1 MENAMND
8 TDDVLA
14 VILGGGRGTRLFPL
28 TQMRSKPAVP
38 IAGQYRLIDIP
49 ISNCINS
56 NIFKI
61 AVLTQFNSVSLHRHI
76 TETYQFDRF
85 HSGWVQIWA
94 AEQTMDN
101 ADWYQGTADAV
112 RKQLSQIVSANSKYV
127 LILAGDHLYRCNYAD
142 MLDYH
147 IKHKAAVT
155 VAVQPVRKNEASR
168 FGILKRD
175 EEGRIIDFT
184 EKPKDPA
191 VLERMKSSDDSERPY
206 LGSMGIYI
214 FDTDLLVD
222 ILSTKNYSDFGNNVI
237 PYAIENSDVFGW
249 SFDYY
254 WEDIGTIRSFYET
267 NLALTND
274 KPPFNFHDPKHPIYT
289 IARTRPMA
297 KVYNTRLD
305 HAIVAPGAQVKAE
318 SVERSIIGVMGYV
331 DTGTVIKNTIFMG
344 ADFEKY
350 RNEAEDNPEKKGV
363 LIGIGKDCY
372 IENAIIDKNARI
384 GSGVVIKA
392 FPDGTNLDD
401 PAPEKRYY
409 VRDGIVVI
417 PKNAVIEPGTVIE
430 P

>member
-1 MENAMND
+1 MN

-76 TETYQFDRF
+76 TDTYQFDRF

-112 RKQLSQIVSANSKYV
+112 RKQLSQIISANTKYV
-127 LILAGDHLYRCNYAD
+127 LILAGDHLYRCNYSD
-142 MLDYH
+142 MLEYH
-147 IKHKAAVT
+147 IQHNAAVT

-175 EEGRIIDFT
+175 SEGRIIDFK

-191 VLERMKSSDDSERPY
+191 VLESMKSSDDPERPY

-214 FDTDLLVD
+214 FDKDLLVD
-222 ILSTKNYSDFGNNVI
+222 ILTNKDYSDFGNNVI

-267 NLALTND
+267 NLALTDD

-289 IARTRPMA
+289 IANTMPMT
-297 KVYNTRLD
+297 KVFNTRLD
-305 HAIVAPGAQVKAE
+305 HVILARGARIKAE
-318 SVERSIIGVMGYV
+318 SIERSIVGVMTYI
-331 DTGTVIKNTIFMG
+331 DSGTVIKNSILMG
-344 ADFEKY
+344 AEVEKY
-350 RNEAEDNPEKKGV
+350 RAEAETNADKKGV

-384 GSGVVIKA
+384 GNNVTIKA
-392 FPDGTNLDD
+392 FPAGTNLDD
-401 PAPEKRYY
+401 PSPEPRYY

-417 PKNAVIEPGTVIE
+417 PKNAMIEPGTVIE

>member
-1 MENAMND
+1 MN

-76 TETYQFDRF
+76 TDTYQFDRF

-112 RKQLSQIVSANSKYV
+112 RKQLSQIISANTKYV
-127 LILAGDHLYRCNYAD
+127 LILAGDHLYRCNYSD
-142 MLDYH
+142 MLEYH
-147 IKHKAAVT
+147 IQHNAAVT

-175 EEGRIIDFT
+175 SEGRIIDFK

-191 VLERMKSSDDSERPY
+191 VLEAMKSSDDPERPY

-214 FDTDLLVD
+214 FDKDLLVD
-222 ILSTKNYSDFGNNVI
+222 ILTNKDYSDFGNNVI

-267 NLALTND
+267 NLALTDD

-289 IARTRPMA
+289 IANTMPMT
-297 KVYNTRLD
+297 KVFNTRLD
-305 HAIVAPGAQVKAE
+305 HVILARGARIKAE
-318 SVERSIIGVMGYV
+318 SIERSIVGVMTYI
-331 DTGTVIKNTIFMG
+331 DSGTVIKNSILMG
-344 ADFEKY
+344 AEVEKY
-350 RNEAEDNPEKKGV
+350 RAEAETNADKKGV

-384 GSGVVIKA
+384 GNNVTIKA
-392 FPDGTNLDD
+392 FPAGTNLDD
-401 PAPEKRYY
+401 PSPEPRYY

-417 PKNAVIEPGTVIE
+417 PKNATIEPGTVIE

>member
-1 MENAMND
+1 MNND
-8 TDDVLA
+8 ETLA

-28 TQMRSKPAVP
+28 TQIRSKPAVP

-76 TETYQFDRF
+76 TDTYQFDRF

-112 RKQLSQIVSANSKYV
+112 RKQLSQIVSANCKYV
-127 LILAGDHLYRCNYAD
+127 LILAGDHLYRCNYD
-142 MLDYH
+142 EMLQF
-147 IKHKAAVT
+147 HKEHNAAVT
-155 VAVQPVRKNEASR
+155 VAVQPVRKEEAPR
-168 FGILKRD
+168 LGLLKTN
-175 EEGRIIDFT
+175 EEGRIIDFK
-184 EKPKDPA
+184 EKPKDPIII
-191 VLERMKSSDDSERPY
+191 ESMKSTDDPERPI

-214 FDTDLLVD
+214 FNTDLLVD
-222 ILSTKNYSDFGNNVI
+222 ILTTKDYSDFGNNVI
-237 PYAIENSDVFGW
+237 PYAIDHSDVFGW
-249 SFDYY
+249 RFEDY

-274 KPPFNFHDPKHPIYT
+274 KPPFNFYDPKHPIYT
-289 IARTRPMA
+289 IATTMPSA
-297 KVYNTRLD
+297 KVFNTRLD
-305 HAIVAPGAQVKAE
+305 HVLIARGARVKAE
-318 SVERSIIGVMGYV
+318 SIERSIVGVMSYI
-331 DTGTVIKNTIFMG
+331 DTGTVIKNSIIMG
-344 ADFEKY
+344 AENEKY
-350 RNEAEDNPEKKGV
+350 ILQADQNSEEFGV
-363 LIGIGKDCY
+363 KIGIGKNCH

-384 GSGVVIKA
+384 GNNVIIKP
-392 FPDGTNLDD
+392 FPAGTELDD
-401 PAPEKRYY
+401 PAEEKRYY

-417 PKNAVIEPGTVIE
+417 PKNAVIESNTVIE

>member
-1 MENAMND
+1 MN

-76 TETYQFDRF
+76 TDTYQFDRF

-112 RKQLSQIVSANSKYV
+112 RKQLSQIISANTKYV
-127 LILAGDHLYRCNYAD
+127 LILAGDHLYRCNYSD
-142 MLDYH
+142 MLEYH
-147 IKHKAAVT
+147 IQHNAAVT

-175 EEGRIIDFT
+175 SEGRIIDFK

-191 VLERMKSSDDSERPY
+191 VLEAMKSSDDPERPY

-214 FDTDLLVD
+214 FDKDLLVD
-222 ILSTKNYSDFGNNVI
+222 ILTNKDYSDFGNNVI

-267 NLALTND
+267 NLALTDD

-289 IARTRPMA
+289 IANTMPMT
-297 KVYNTRLD
+297 KVFNTRLD
-305 HAIVAPGAQVKAE
+305 HVILARGARIKAE
-318 SVERSIIGVMGYV
+318 SIERSIVGVMTYI
-331 DTGTVIKNTIFMG
+331 DSGTVIKNSILMG
-344 ADFEKY
+344 AEVEKY
-350 RNEAEDNPEKKGV
+350 RAEAETNADKKGV

-384 GSGVVIKA
+384 GNNVMIKA
-392 FPDGTNLDD
+392 FPAGTNLDD
-401 PAPEKRYY
+401 PSPEPRYY

-417 PKNAVIEPGTVIE
+417 PKNAMIEPGTVIE

>member
-1 MENAMND
+1 MN

-76 TETYQFDRF
+76 TDTYQFDRF

-112 RKQLSQIVSANSKYV
+112 RKQLSQIISANTKYV
-127 LILAGDHLYRCNYAD
+127 LILAGDHLYRCNYSD
-142 MLDYH
+142 MLEYH
-147 IKHKAAVT
+147 IQHNAAVT

-175 EEGRIIDFT
+175 SEGRIINIK

-191 VLERMKSSDDSERPY
+191 VLESMKSSDDPERPY

-214 FDTDLLVD
+214 FDKDLLVD
-222 ILSTKNYSDFGNNVI
+222 ILTNKDYSDFGNNVI

-267 NLALTND
+267 NLALTDD

-289 IARTRPMA
+289 IANTMPMT
-297 KVYNTRLD
+297 KVFNTRLD
-305 HAIVAPGAQVKAE
+305 HVILARGARIKAE
-318 SVERSIIGVMGYV
+318 SIERSIVGVMTYI
-331 DTGTVIKNTIFMG
+331 DSGTVIKNSILMG
-344 ADFEKY
+344 AEVEKY
-350 RNEAEDNPEKKGV
+350 RAEAETNADKKGV

-384 GSGVVIKA
+384 GNNVMIKA
-392 FPDGTNLDD
+392 FPAGTNLDD
-401 PAPEKRYY
+401 PSPEPRYY

-417 PKNAVIEPGTVIE
+417 PKNAMIEPGTVIE

>member
-1 MENAMND
+1 MN

-76 TETYQFDRF
+76 TDTYQFDRF

-112 RKQLSQIVSANSKYV
+112 RKQLSQIISANTKYV
-127 LILAGDHLYRCNYAD
+127 LILAGDHLYRCNYSD
-142 MLDYH
+142 MLEYH
-147 IKHKAAVT
+147 IQHNAAVT

-175 EEGRIIDFT
+175 SEGRIIDFK

-191 VLERMKSSDDSERPY
+191 VLEAMKSSDDPERPY

-214 FDTDLLVD
+214 FDKDLLVD
-222 ILSTKNYSDFGNNVI
+222 ILTNKDYSDFGNNVI

>member
-1 MENAMND
+1 MKDAN
-8 TDDVLA
+8 DVLA

-56 NIFKI
+56 DIFKI

-76 TETYQFDRF
+76 TDTYQFDRF
-85 HSGWVQIWA
+85 HSGFVQIWA

-112 RKQLSQIVSANSKYV
+112 RKQLSQIVSANTKYV
-127 LILAGDHLYRCNYAD
+127 LILAGDHLYRCNYAE
-142 MLDYH
+142 MLDFH
-147 IKHKAAVT
+147 IKHNAKVT

-168 FGILKRD
+168 FGLLKTNS
-175 EEGRIIDFT
+175 EGRIVDFK
-184 EKPKDPA
+184 EKPKDPD
-191 VLERMKSSDDSERPY
+191 VLESMKSSDDPERPF

-222 ILSTKNYSDFGNNVI
+222 ILSTKDYSDFGNNVI

-267 NLALTND
+267 NLALTDD

-297 KVYNTRLD
+297 KVYNTRLN

-331 DTGTVIKNTIFMG
+331 DTGTVLKNTYFMG

-350 RNEAEDNPEKKGV
+350 RNEAEDNPDKKGV

-384 GSGVVIKA
+384 GSNTVIKA

-401 PAPEKRYY
+401 PSPEKRYY

>member
-1 MENAMND
+1 MN

-76 TETYQFDRF
+76 TDTYQFDRF

-112 RKQLSQIVSANSKYV
+112 RKQLSQIISANAKYV
-127 LILAGDHLYRCNYAD
+127 LILAGDHLYRCNYSD
-142 MLDYH
+142 MLEYH
-147 IKHKAAVT
+147 IQHKAAVT

-175 EEGRIIDFT
+175 SEGRIIDFK
-184 EKPKDPA
+184 EKPKDPE
-191 VLERMKSSDDSERPY
+191 VLEAMKSSDDPERPY

-214 FDTDLLVD
+214 FDKDLLVD
-222 ILSTKNYSDFGNNVI
+222 ILTNKDYSDFGNNVI

-267 NLALTND
+267 NLALTDD

-289 IARTRPMA
+289 IANTMPMT
-297 KVYNTRLD
+297 KVFNTRLD
-305 HAIVAPGAQVKAE
+305 HVILARGARIKAE
-318 SVERSIIGVMGYV
+318 SIERSIVGVMTYI
-331 DTGTVIKNTIFMG
+331 DSGTVIKNSILMG
-344 ADFEKY
+344 AEVEKY
-350 RNEAEDNPEKKGV
+350 RAEAETNADKKGV

-384 GSGVVIKA
+384 GNYVTIKA
-392 FPDGTNLDD
+392 FPAGTNLDD
-401 PAPEKRYY
+401 PSPEPRYY

-417 PKNAVIEPGTVIE
+417 PKNAMLEPGTVIE

>member
-1 MENAMND
+1 MND
-8 TDDVLA
+8 SNDVLA

-76 TETYQFDRF
+76 TDTYQFDRF

-112 RKQLSQIVSANSKYV
+112 RKQLSQIVSANTKYV
-127 LILAGDHLYRCNYAD
+127 LILAGDHLYRCDYAN
-142 MLDYH
+142 MLDFH
-147 IKHKAAVT
+147 IKHDAKVT

-168 FGILKRD
+168 FGLLKTNS
-175 EEGRIIDFT
+175 EGRIVDFK

-191 VLERMKSSDDSERPY
+191 VLESMKSSDDPERPF

-222 ILSTKNYSDFGNNVI
+222 ILSTKDYSDFGNNVI

-249 SFDYY
+249 SFDDY

-267 NLALTND
+267 NLALTGD

-297 KVYNTRLD
+297 KVYNSRLD

-331 DTGTVIKNTIFMG
+331 DTGSVIKNSIIMG

-350 RNEAEDNPEKKGV
+350 RNEADENPEKKGV
-363 LIGIGKDCY
+363 LIGIGRNCY

-384 GSGVVIKA
+384 GSNTVIKA

-401 PAPEKRYY
+401 PSPEKRYY

-417 PKNAVIEPGTVIE
+417 PKNAVLEPGTVIE